1 MGELVV
7 SPVQLK
13 EAMKRLFGYDTY
25 KSPLQQKA
33 TEEVAKCQNDV
44 FISLPTGAGKSMCYM
59 LPGAVGYGLSVVISP
74 LLALIHDQLTV
85 LNGQNIPATSINSTL
100 SEAERAAIENGL
112 KAPSGP
118 TFKFLYLTPEQ
129 CATERTKTLLKALS
143 AKKVVRGVVVDE
155 AHCISEWGHQFRG
168 DYLKLGQ
175 LRDFCPGVPFVALTA
190 TAPIVVAEDVMSR
203 LRLKKPV
210 ILKQPVFRENLFF
223 EVLEKD
229 VEDDEHNFESLLDFV
244 DNVYKKSGPGQMSGI
259 IYCRTRAECEN
270 LADRLQESGSHFAAK
285 AYHAGLKE
293 REEIQKEWMEGKVQ
307 IVCATVSFGMGID
320 NKHVRFVVH
329 WNISQA
335 LAAYYQEAGRAGRD
349 GKPAW
354 ARVYFSKRD
363 ENAIRFLIDKD
374 INEREAKGKPANR
387 EAITKRFQSMI
398 DYCTASNMCRHSI
411 IAEYFGDALFNC
423 KTQCDVCSGA
433 AKTRSILSSAKRTSP
448 SKPSFSF
455 GRPPYG
461 TKASTSAGGAF
472 DDDAEFRRGSG
483 KSSAGTKRNKKDETE
498 NRPVKKKKMA
508 AVETEPTTGIISA
521 SKLLKDQVCLSEMRK
536 KFKTPSSLIPLG
548 SKNGGHKTAGSG
560 AKSLTDKAVDA
571 DLRPETAMDC
581 LSTHGLDRD
590 TNEVWKTED
599 KSINDITATEKAKS
613 HPRERPRK
621 SPEKF
626 LDVDR
631 SKQRPRVSQGFGRLP
646 GRVRRQE
653 STYEAL
659 RKLFRNQ
666 IVTEE
671 QNFQIA
677 KKYTKKQQ
685 AVAQP
690 ALLDGSIPSRA
701 KDDREVWKDDGDRG
715 EDGKSGFGD
724 FVQQTLAKRR
734 PLGSTPG
741 PPPKKSKVHVPP
753 DCYLKEPTA
762 QRIPKLTLEGRMNQA
777 RKLEDAFN
785 GQPGA
790 TPEAAR
796 ESAADME
803 HDAYS
808 TSKLLQSYL
817 LAINKRVK
825 SVAGSTA
832 TAASTSGPQAT
843 EKVGFVAAST
853 LPQTVS
859 FIPKPTSMFSKGK
872 DSKESVQP
880 KVSQVGKTKSKISGG
895 NRSSQLFPTITIDD

>member
-483 KSSAGTKRNKKDETE
+483 KRYVE
-498 NRPVKKKKMA
+498 N
-508 AVETEPTTGIISA
+508 
-521 SKLLKDQVCLSEMRK
+521 
-536 KFKTPSSLIPLG
+536 
-548 SKNGGHKTAGSG
+548 
-560 AKSLTDKAVDA
+560 
-571 DLRPETAMDC
+571 
-581 LSTHGLDRD
+581 
-590 TNEVWKTED
+590 
-599 KSINDITATEKAKS
+599 
-613 HPRERPRK
+613 
-621 SPEKF
+621 F
-626 LDVDR
+626 L
-631 SKQRPRVSQGFGRLP
+631 
-646 GRVRRQE
+646 
-653 STYEAL
+653 
-659 RKLFRNQ
+659 
-666 IVTEE
+666 
-671 QNFQIA
+671 
-677 KKYTKKQQ
+677 
-685 AVAQP
+685 
-690 ALLDGSIPSRA
+690 
-701 KDDREVWKDDGDRG
+701 
-715 EDGKSGFGD
+715 
-724 FVQQTLAKRR
+724 
-734 PLGSTPG
+734 
-741 PPPKKSKVHVPP
+741 
-753 DCYLKEPTA
+753 
-762 QRIPKLTLEGRMNQA
+762 
-777 RKLEDAFN
+777 
-785 GQPGA
+785 
-790 TPEAAR
+790 
-796 ESAADME
+796 
-803 HDAYS
+803 
-808 TSKLLQSYL
+808 
-817 LAINKRVK
+817 
-825 SVAGSTA
+825 
-832 TAASTSGPQAT
+832 
-843 EKVGFVAAST
+843 
-853 LPQTVS
+853 
-859 FIPKPTSMFSKGK
+859 
-872 DSKESVQP
+872 
-880 KVSQVGKTKSKISGG
+880 
-895 NRSSQLFPTITIDD
+895 